1 MGLFVLYGQCHGHL
15 SSHNVA
21 INHFTG
27 AQGGSLSTFFE
38 AILKLKASSVE
49 SNIK

>member
-1 MGLFVLYGQCHGHL
+1 MGLFVLYGRCHGHL

-27 AQGGSLSTFFE
+27 AQEGSLSTFFK
-38 AILKLKASSVE
+38 AISSVE